1 MSREL
6 TKEFRDNAIDMMP
19 GALAHGAIPE
29 LNAAF
34 ADAALSGD
42 AAQKAHSRAQA
53 EHARAL
59 DDKTLNQERAVAMG
73 TERADAISRI
83 AHGAG
88 MIGKARQDA
97 LEKRKAGAR
106 TTTDMIIILN
116 AHIARLD
123 QDIARFNAR
132 IDALRERMEALH
144 ALEDLIQSGA
154 FDPANQEHAALLD
167 ASGLDLD
174 DIGDDDVLSVID
186 AENDATR
193 SEIDRITGE
202 RDAARA
208 ERDHWN
214 ALVENADLTDPRLQ
228 PIIESL
234 MAQGENIDYNNL
246 TETQLDEIQAFV
258 DENLIMSREKID
270 DYEDQL
276 SENDDMVNG
285 QDQESRIEHIDSFIM
300 NADTQTIEELL
311 LDPATDPMVIS
322 RIRLM
327 NLKNEIDI
335 LDQFKGSEDYTA
347 YLDMILS
354 EVDAATLE
362 ALRNEPDLDPELAAH
377 LIGSEAETVINESRE
392 ASLGQTPEI
401 SANVMLQPGPI

>member
-6 TKEFRDNAIDMMP
+6 TEEFRSNAID
-19 GALAHGAIPE
+19 I
-29 LNAAF
+29 
-34 ADAALSGD
+34 
-42 AAQKAHSRAQA
+42 
-53 EHARAL
+53 ARAL
-59 DDKTLNQERAVAMG
+59 GAEAVLAAEAAMPGDAVQKAMSAEANERAKAASMEAFNQFQAAATG
-73 TERADAISRI
+73 ALDYGQISRLP
-83 AHGAG
+83 HGAAANPAQR
-88 MIGKARQDA
+88 IAERLRKRDKADID
-97 LEKRKAGAR
+97 
-106 TTTDMIIILN
+106 TPIYIIILN

-123 QDIARFNAR
+123 RDIARFNAR
-132 IDALRERMEALH
+132 IDALRERMDALR

-154 FDPANQEHAALLD
+154 FDPADPQHAALLD
-167 ASGLDLD
+167 AGGLALD
-174 DIGDDDVLSVID
+174 DIGNDEILSVIG
-186 AENDATR
+186 AKNDATR
-193 SEIDRITGE
+193 SEIDRITGD

-234 MAQGENIDYNNL
+234 MAQGENIDYDNP
-246 TETQLDEIQAFV
+246 TEAQLDEIQAFV

-276 SENDDMVNG
+276 SENDDLVNG

-311 LDPATDPMVIS
+311 LDPATDPIVVS

-327 NLKNEIDI
+327 DLKNEIDI
-335 LDQFKGSEDYTA
+335 LDQFKGSEDYPA
-347 YLDMILS
+347 YLDMIIS
-354 EVDAATLE
+354 EADEAALE

-392 ASLGQTPEI
+392 ASIGQRPEI
-401 SANVMLQPGPI
+401 SANMMSQPGPI